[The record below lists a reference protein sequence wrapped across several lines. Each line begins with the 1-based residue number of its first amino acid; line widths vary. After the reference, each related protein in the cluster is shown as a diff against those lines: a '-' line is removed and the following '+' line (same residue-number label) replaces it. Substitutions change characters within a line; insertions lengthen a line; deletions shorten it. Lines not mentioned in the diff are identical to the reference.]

1 MKSTK
6 LPLSTLGNNWKEDEI
21 ALAAEIH
28 MFIKSHMDKIPMI
41 GPMLKN
47 FGMDIKMFDSAIK
60 TLSED
65 IAHHLHSLK

>member
-21 ALAAEIH
+21 ALANEIH
-28 MFIKSHMDKIPMI
+28 MYIQSHVDKVPMI
-41 GPMLKN
+41 GPMLN
-47 FGMDIKMFDSAIK
+47 NIGLDIKMFDSGIRS
-60 TLSED
+60 LSED